1 MLRFQVYRDG
11 EPPTDFD
18 LSAVYLVGADSVPA
32 RGEFAYTDGEI
43 RCRKRAAGPSA
54 LVVMWEVKGFGQ
66 VMLETVR
73 LPERS
78 NPYILNLELA
88 RSRMMR
94 LVQKREDWGLF
105 EVPDAHQVNEKYVE
119 ARDLLIEALENLDDP
134 ARASVLADR
143 CLALAI
149 PLSEHTAAVHAELLL
164 HRRISTRSFSA
175 GVFGCQVDL
184 NSTDENS
191 RRRLMSAADF
201 AIVPTPWKV
210 IEPTEQM
217 VGWRAFDEWT
227 DFLRRAKMP
236 MSAGPLV
243 HFSQNYIPDWL
254 YIWEHD
260 YETVR
265 GLLYEHIER
274 VVTRYAA
281 SVGLWNVISGLHVNS
296 HFSFTFDQIM
306 DLTRMSVNLV
316 KKINPNAKTMIEIAQ
331 PWGEYYSKNQRSIP
345 PMIYA
350 EMATQ
355 SSVPFDVFGLQL
367 SFGVP
372 RDGCWLRDLFQISMM
387 LDRFA
392 PLGKP
397 VIVTRLAVP
406 SAASD
411 ATKNGGVWRRAWN
424 DQLQAKWL
432 EAVTN
437 IILSKPFVEA
447 ICWNQLL
454 DGESGPIPAAGL
466 FAADFAA
473 KPAFQVW
480 SGMRRA
486 VINVRMGTTKQSEG
500 SRVAGQAPATAAAP
514 VAPASNPGTK
524 PV

>member
-11 EPPTDFD
+11 EVPAEFD
-18 LSAVYLVGADSVPA
+18 LSTVYLVGADSVPV
-32 RGEFAYTDGEI
+32 RGEFAYAEGEI

-54 LVVMWEVKGFGQ
+54 LVAMWDVKGFGQ

-73 LPERS
+73 LPERPGAY
-78 NPYILNLELA
+78 NLNLELA

-105 EVPDAHQVNEKYVE
+105 DIPDAHQVNEKFNE
-119 ARDLLIEALENLDDP
+119 ARNLLIEALENLDDP
-134 ARASVLADR
+134 PRASILADR
-143 CLALAI
+143 CLALAV
-149 PLSEHTAAVHAELLL
+149 PLSEQTAAVHAELLL

-175 GVFGCQVDL
+175 GVFGCQIDL
-184 NSTDENS
+184 ASTDENS
-191 RRRLMSAADF
+191 RRRLISAADF
-201 AIVPTPWKV
+201 AMVPMPWKL

-217 VGWRAFDEWT
+217 CGWRPLDDWA

-236 MSAGPLV
+236 MAAGPLV

-306 DLTRMSVNLV
+306 DLTRMSINLV
-316 KKINPNAKTMIEIAQ
+316 KKISPNAKTMVEIAQ
-331 PWGEYYSKNQRSIP
+331 PWGEYYARNQRSIP

-367 SFGVP
+367 SFGIP
-372 RDGCWLRDLFQISMM
+372 RDGCWLRDLFQLSMM

-397 VIVTRLAVP
+397 LIVTRLGVP
-406 SAASD
+406 SASSD
-411 ATKNGGVWRRAWN
+411 ATKNGGSWRRAWN
-424 DQLQAKWL
+424 DQAQAKWL

-447 ICWNQLL
+447 ICWNQLT
-454 DGESGPIPAAGL
+454 DNDAATIPGSGL
-466 FAADFAA
+466 FNVDYSA
-473 KPAFQVW
+473 KPAFQIW
-480 SGMRRA
+480 GGMRRA
-486 VINVRMGTTKQSEG
+486 VINVRQGAGKSGDG
-500 SRVAGQAPATAAAP
+500 SRIAGQAPGGPVTPVVPVTPAP
-514 VAPASNPGTK
+514 RPA
-524 PV
+524 